1 MPLFGT
7 IASAKRLYYTH
18 ELLHLTPT
26 YWWTLNDSSISNVV
40 ISGDTITSI
49 ASGGSEPTTVTTAG
63 TGVTSVID
71 NDNRYFY
78 GSDSSGRLAASSM
91 PTAYGN
97 GTSVAIIGRVKATSP
112 WNAAYFFDG
121 DLSGSPRVSMSFDSF
136 GQDIG
141 AGEWSIHSGYTYGLN
156 SNDSTMGGRLNSSTH
171 TVALWYAYFG
181 GTSSFGSWSS
191 VSTDTVNT
199 QIINNSSSASTS
211 TAAEI
216 ILGNRHSYNRADA
229 TVQIAE
235 VIMFCGKE
243 LSSGERTKVWEYF
256 NFNYT

>member
-40 ISGDTITSI
+40 IMGDTITSI
-49 ASGGSEPTTVTTAG
+49 ASGGSEPTIVTTAG
-63 TGVTSVID
+63 TGVTSALD
-71 NDNRYFY
+71 NGNRYFY

-91 PTAYGN
+91 PTPYGN
-97 GTSVAIIGRVKATSP
+97 GTSVAVIARVDTS
-112 WNAAYFFDG
+112 NFNSQYFFDG
-121 DLSGSPRVSMSFDSF
+121 ELDGSPRVSMSFDSF

-141 AGEWSIHSGYTYGLN
+141 AGEWSIHSGYTYGY
-156 SNDSTMGGRLNSSTH
+156 DSGDATMGGRLNTSQH
-171 TVALWYAYFG
+171 TVGLWYAYFG
-181 GTSSFGSWSS
+181 STSSFGSWSS
-191 VSTDTVNT
+191 VSTDTVNS
-199 QIINNSSSASTS
+199 QLFNNSSSASSS

-216 ILGNRHSYNRADA
+216 ILGNRHSNNRAHVD
-229 TVQIAE
+229 VQIAE

>member
-78 GSDSSGRLAASSM
+78 ALDELFHNYVLSKSIEI
-91 PTAYGN
+91 AY
-97 GTSVAIIGRVKATSP
+97 P
-112 WNAAYFFDG
+112 DG
-121 DLSGSPRVSMSFDSF
+121 
-136 GQDIG
+136 
-141 AGEWSIHSGYTYGLN
+141 Y
-156 SNDSTMGGRLNSSTH
+156 
-171 TVALWYAYFG
+171 
-181 GTSSFGSWSS
+181 
-191 VSTDTVNT
+191 
-199 QIINNSSSASTS
+199 
-211 TAAEI
+211 
-216 ILGNRHSYNRADA
+216 RHP
-229 TVQIAE
+229 
-235 VIMFCGKE
+235 KE
-243 LSSGERTKVWEYF
+243 LELEANVYSAVPTTIV
-256 NFNYT
+256 NVPVV